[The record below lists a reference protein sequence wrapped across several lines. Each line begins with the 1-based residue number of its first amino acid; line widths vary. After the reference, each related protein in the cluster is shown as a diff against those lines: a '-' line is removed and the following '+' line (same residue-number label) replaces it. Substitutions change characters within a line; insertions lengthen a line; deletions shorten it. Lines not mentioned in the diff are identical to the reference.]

1 MGPITSPDETIARI
15 ALYVGVPA
23 LTVVFLYTVYVIY
36 QWFQAAIKGIE
47 YAITA
52 KDWWNN
58 TIKGR
63 LRSGSSSLGG
73 ILAGIILSHL
83 LFFIGGVYL
92 AQCFQF
98 VLGISYADG
107 QENHADE
114 NTLKLDEFVRMI
126 AFKPLAHTSGVAA
139 TLGVIIALS
148 IIDFI
153 FKKHIS
159 IIPMF
164 AVSVIGLVA
173 AIPTGICVVVA
184 ALETFDILFSWLTAR
199 EVHSVWP
206 IAVVYWAVGLAALPA
221 GLSVGWILKL
231 RKNIIDSWHD
241 KLRDSTIAK
250 YM

>member
-1 MGPITSPDETIARI
+1 MSPITSPDETIARI

-47 YAITA
+47 YIITA
-52 KDWWNN
+52 KDWWDN
-58 TIKGR
+58 TVKDR
-63 LRSGSSSLGG
+63 LRSGCSSSGG

-126 AFKPLAHTSGVAA
+126 AFKPLAHTSGVAV

-148 IIDFI
+148 IADFI
-153 FKKHIS
+153 FKTYIS
-159 IIPMF
+159 IVPVF
-164 AVSVIGLVA
+164 AVSAIGLVA
-173 AIPTGICVVVA
+173 AIPTGLCAVIAV
-184 ALETFDILFSWLTAR
+184 LETFDILFRWLTAR
-199 EVHSVWP
+199 ETHSVWP
-206 IAVVYWAVGLAALPA
+206 IAVVYWAVGLAGLPA
-221 GLSVGWILKL
+221 GLSVGWMLKL

-241 KLRDSTIAK
+241 KLRDSMIAK